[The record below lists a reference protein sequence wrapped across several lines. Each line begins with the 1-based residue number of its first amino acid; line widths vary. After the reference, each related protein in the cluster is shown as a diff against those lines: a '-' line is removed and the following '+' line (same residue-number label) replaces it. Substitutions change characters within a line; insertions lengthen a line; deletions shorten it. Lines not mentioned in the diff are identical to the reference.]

1 MKTASVEVA
10 WNCRS
15 ELVGTVRR
23 TAIAGP
29 DCGYEEITMI
39 RSILCLTAALAMA
52 VAAFGADIS
61 GTWTASFETQV
72 GTQTYTY
79 TFKVEGTKLTGTA
92 KSNLGE
98 GTIDM
103 GAVKGDDV
111 TFVEH
116 LNFQGMQ
123 LDIPYKG
130 KISGNEIMFTRTIMD
145 IAEQLVAKRAK

>member
-1 MKTASVEVA
+1 M
-10 WNCRS
+10 
-15 ELVGTVRR
+15 
-23 TAIAGP
+23 
-29 DCGYEEITMI
+29 
-39 RSILCLTAALAMA
+39 TAAMAMA
-52 VAAFGADIS
+52 IVAFGAEIS

-79 TFKVEGTKLTGTA
+79 TFKVEGNKLTGTA

-98 GTIDM
+98 ATIDM
-103 GAVKGDDV
+103 GTVSGDDV

-116 LNFQGMQ
+116 LNYQGMQ

-145 IAEQLVAKRAK
+145 TAEQLVAKRAK

>member
-1 MKTASVEVA
+1 
-10 WNCRS
+10 
-15 ELVGTVRR
+15 
-23 TAIAGP
+23 
-29 DCGYEEITMI
+29 MI
-39 RSILCLTAALAMA
+39 KSILCLTAALAMA
-52 VAAFGADIS
+52 AAAFAADIS

-103 GAVKGDDV
+103 GTVNGDV

>member
-1 MKTASVEVA
+1 
-10 WNCRS
+10 
-15 ELVGTVRR
+15 
-23 TAIAGP
+23 
-29 DCGYEEITMI
+29 MI
-39 RSILCLTAALAMA
+39 RLVLSLVAALTLAST
-52 VAAFGADIS
+52 AFGADIS

-79 TFKVEGTKLTGTA
+79 TFKVEGNKLTGTA

-98 GTIDM
+98 ATIDM
-103 GAVKGDDV
+103 GTVNGDDV

-145 IAEQLVAKRAK
+145 TAEQLVAKKAK

>member
-1 MKTASVEVA
+1 
-10 WNCRS
+10 
-15 ELVGTVRR
+15 
-23 TAIAGP
+23 
-29 DCGYEEITMI
+29 MI
-39 RSILCLTAALAMA
+39 RSIFCLTAALAMA

-103 GAVKGDDV
+103 GTVNGDDV

>member
-1 MKTASVEVA
+1 
-10 WNCRS
+10 
-15 ELVGTVRR
+15 
-23 TAIAGP
+23 
-29 DCGYEEITMI
+29 MI
-39 RSILCLTAALAMA
+39 RSIFCLTAALAMA

-98 GTIDM
+98 GTIDT
-103 GAVKGDDV
+103 GTVNGDDV

-116 LNFQGMQ
+116 LDFQGMQ